1 MKIFLLLIAVFVL
14 CLSSF
19 SQNNGIFKGVVF
31 DTAANQPV
39 PNATITVMKKKDS
52 ALVTFTMADNNGRFA
67 LTGLA
72 NGDYRALVTH
82 VSYHNTNS
90 FFTVD
95 KEHQIVDAGNIIM
108 YDKSKVLK
116 EITVSAEAAPV
127 TLAGDTIQYNAGSF
141 KTLPNANVED
151 LLKKLPGV
159 KVDKDGTVKAQGEK
173 VKKVL
178 VDGKEFFGNDP
189 KIATK
194 NLPADAIDKVQVF
207 DKLSD
212 QAQMTGFDDGN
223 SEKTINLTL
232 KKDKKKGA
240 FGKINAGGGTNE
252 RYQGKFNA
260 SSFKGAR
267 QMSAIGMANNTN
279 AEGFSF
285 FDILNF
291 TGALNQLKNG
301 NGNINLSISQDDPL
315 AGLLGGNNSGINT
328 TWGGG
333 INYNNI
339 IGTKT
344 DFQGNYF
351 YSRFNPKR
359 ITNTQRQYFSP
370 ANLYKQNSYAD
381 NLNNSHRLN
390 FSADYQID
398 SFNSLKIS
406 SNFNYQ
412 NTSNKTISDYTTL
425 SNEGMNINNGN
436 SNNFSNSEGTTLST
450 NILFRK
456 KFHKKGRSF
465 SFNLLT
471 NFNSSEGDGSIYS
484 LTNFYDA
491 GASLFRSDSVNQKN
505 NNSANLQGFNAKAV
519 YTEPVFK
526 KSLLEF
532 SVGKSYTTNTADKI
546 TYDYNHNNGKFDLI
560 NHLLTN
566 NFENTYGYT
575 TGGLRLRKQTQ
586 KYNYALGAMWQQAE
600 LEGKVIISLKDSS
613 ISKSFTDVL
622 PNARFQYNFSR
633 SKNIMLNYS
642 TNTNQPT
649 VAQLQPVPD
658 NSNPLYVKQG
668 NPNLKQEFTH
678 TLRLNATFVNPFRNK
693 NLFAFFTLQQTQNK
707 IVNYDKI
714 NSLGVDSV
722 MPVNV
727 NGVFNMNGNVS
738 FGFPVH
744 FLKGTLEVSSDINR
758 YHGKQFINA
767 APNTINTTTVGPEI
781 RLDMNPTDKLN
792 LSFSTSPTFSKTKYS
807 LQFVRNAKYFTQEY
821 SAEVSWQLPK
831 GFFLATDF
839 NYRINNQYETGFNTK
854 TPLLN
859 AAISKQ
865 ILHFNR
871 GELKFSAN
879 DILNRNIIVN
889 RSASQN
895 YVEDTRMNSLRRF
908 FLLSFT
914 YSLTKTGLNKAGS
927 GGGIKMMR

>member
-1 MKIFLLLIAVFVL
+1 MKIILLLVFIFVW
-14 CLSSF
+14 CFSSF
-19 SQNNGIFKGVVF
+19 SQNSGTVKGVAF
-31 DTAANQPV
+31 DTSINQPV

-52 ALVTFTMADNNGRFA
+52 TLVTFTMADNNGEFT

-72 NGDYRALVTH
+72 NGDYRALITH
-82 VSYHNTNS
+82 VNYHNTNS
-90 FFTVD
+90 FFTID
-95 KEHQIVDAGNIIM
+95 KEHKIVDLGNIIM
-108 YDKSKVLK
+108 YDKNKVLK
-116 EITVSAEAAPV
+116 EVIISSESSPV
-127 TLAGDTIQYNAGSF
+127 TLVGDTIQYNASSF

-240 FGKINAGGGTNE
+240 FGKINGGAGTKE

-267 QMSAIGMANNTN
+267 QISAIGMANNTN
-279 AEGFSF
+279 TEGFSF
-285 FDILNF
+285 FDVLNF
-291 TGALNQLKNG
+291 TGALNQLKNS

-315 AGLLGGNNSGINT
+315 AGLLGGSNSGINT
-328 TWGGG
+328 TWAGG

-351 YSRFNPKR
+351 YSHFNPKR

-370 ANLYKQNSYAD
+370 GNLYRQNSYAD
-381 NLNNSHRLN
+381 NWNNSHRLN
-390 FSADYQID
+390 FSADYQMD
-398 SFNSLKIS
+398 SFNSIKIS

-412 NTSNKTISDYTTL
+412 KTSNKTISDYSTV
-425 SNEGMNINNGN
+425 SADGMNINNGN
-436 SNNFSNSEGTTLST
+436 SDNFSNNDGTTLST

-456 KFHKKGRSF
+456 KFRKKGRSF

-471 NFNSSEGDGSIYS
+471 NFNNSEGDGSTHS

-491 GASLFRSDSVNQKN
+491 GASLFRRDSVNQRN
-505 NNSANLQGFNAKAV
+505 NNSANLKGFNAKAI
-519 YTEPVFK
+519 YAEPVFK

-532 SVGKSYTTNTADKI
+532 SIGKSFTTNTASKI

-560 NHLLTN
+560 NNLLTN
-566 NFENTYGYT
+566 DFENTYGYT
-575 TGGLRLRKQTQ
+575 TGALRLRKQTK
-586 KYNYALGAMWQQAE
+586 KYNYAVGATWQQAE
-600 LEGKVIISLKDSS
+600 LEGKVISGLKDSS
-613 ISKSFTDVL
+613 INKSFTNVL

-633 SKNIMLNYS
+633 SKNIILNYS
-642 TNTNQPT
+642 TGTNQPT
-649 VAQLQPVPD
+649 VTQLQPVPD

-678 TLRLNATFVNPFRNK
+678 TFRLNASFVNPFRNK

-727 NGVFNMNGNVS
+727 NGVFNMSGNVS

-744 FLKGTLEVSSDINR
+744 FLKGTLEISSDINR
-758 YHGKQFINA
+758 YHGRQFINA
-767 APNTINTTTVGPEI
+767 APNTINTAAVGPEI
-781 RLDMNPTDKLN
+781 KLDMNPTDKLN
-792 LSFSTSPTFSKTKYS
+792 LSFSTSLTFSKTNYS
-807 LQFVRNAKYFTQEY
+807 LQFVHDAKYFTQEY
-821 SAEVSWQLPK
+821 STEVGWQLPN

-839 NYRINNQYETGFNTK
+839 NYRINNQYENGFNTK
-854 TPLLN
+854 VPLLN
-859 AAISKQ
+859 ATISKQ

-871 GELKFSAN
+871 GELKFSSN
-879 DILNRNIIVN
+879 DILNRNISVN
-889 RSASQN
+889 RSTSQN
-895 YVEDTRMNSLRRF
+895 YVEDTRINSLRRF

-914 YSLTKTGLNKAGS
+914 YNLTKTGLSNAGN
-927 GGGIKMMR
+927 GDGIKMMR